1 MHMSIITGKFFT
13 GNFLGVYFNGQKYDT
28 ESDSVYIY
36 GQKCDIESESIY
48 FNGQRYDIESSLPDK
63 GKNVILICLHSK
75 GFSFL
80 QEGTAG
86 KRN

>member
-13 GNFLGVYFNGQKYDT
+13 GNFLGVYFNGQKY
-28 ESDSVYIY
+28 
-36 GQKCDIESESIY
+36 DIESESIY